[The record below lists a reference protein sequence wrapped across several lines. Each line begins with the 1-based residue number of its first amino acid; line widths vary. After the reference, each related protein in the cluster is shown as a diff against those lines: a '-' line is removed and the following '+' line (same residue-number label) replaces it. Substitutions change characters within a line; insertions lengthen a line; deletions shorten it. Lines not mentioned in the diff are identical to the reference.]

1 MVRVHR
7 RPAAY
12 NRSAV
17 NTRRALRANPYFDE
31 QAKWFRRETALLLV
45 TAASAGALTFA
56 GSNIRSNPIVIAW
69 MAALVAADFIL
80 LAKWLSV
87 WRRLW
92 REQNRIEQRTSSD
105 LAAARLAELLGDGWL
120 PAKIVGIGAVA
131 AILLLALTWSTNVI
145 VAAVCSLRG
154 LTASLFLAWSLAH
167 HEAKRRQ
174 RTGRVRSTHPAS

>member
-1 MVRVHR
+1 M
-7 RPAAY
+7 
-12 NRSAV
+12 
-17 NTRRALRANPYFDE
+17 NTRRALRANPDFDE

-69 MAALVAADFIL
+69 MVALVAADFIL

-105 LAAARLAELLGDGWL
+105 RAAARLAELLGERQL
-120 PAKIVGIGAVA
+120 PGKIVGIGAVV

-145 VAAVCSLRG
+145 LGAVCSLLG
-154 LTASLFLAWSLAH
+154 LTVSVFLAWSLAH
-167 HEAKRRQ
+167 HEARR
-174 RTGRVRSTHPAS
+174 R